1 VPALAGGG
9 RGHRNTKLDVE
20 TPALG
25 ARSRHGPGWLRAV
38 GPLAPG
44 LVYLTGQAIT
54 VPVVVLIAFARHR
67 LSVQLLWSWDGQH
80 FLSIA
85 RQGYTHSV
93 AAHVD
98 RSPAFLPGYSIAIF
112 ALAALEGLAALVGE
126 APVHRSPMAR
136 RAVLVAYI
144 DLVTA
149 HEDLIRVLSQD
160 PSVKHRPAQA
170 ASGPLYERLTAM
182 LSGDENPDTAQQARV
197 RVALGGIH
205 AALLHAAADDDST
218 VVREATLMAACGAL
232 GISRHRRT

>member
-1 VPALAGGG
+1 VSLAAPVRDDTRARILQVAL
-9 RGHRNTKLDVE
+9 E
-20 TPALG
+20 
-25 ARSRHGPGWLRAV
+25 
-38 GPLAPG
+38 
-44 LVYLTGQAIT
+44 
-54 VPVVVLIAFARHR
+54 LIAEHGFASTSTRELAER
-67 LSVQLLWSWDGQH
+67 LGFTKAALYYHFRTKDDLLAA
-80 FLSIA
+80 L
-85 RQGYTHSV
+85 V
-93 AAHVD
+93 A
-98 RSPAFLPGYSIAIF
+98 P
-112 ALAALEGLAALVGE
+112 ALEGLAALVGE